1 MGGSD
6 DMNSRILL
14 QVAAYAVMAL
24 GMSGVLVGCSGQQ
37 QGQEE
42 NLETTQQQGEEMGQ
56 NNAPNDNIEQGA
68 VPSEAD
74 TAATGADIN
83 SATTDD
89 AAQLD
94 ATLNGGGAAN
104 TASADALSNGAAPS
118 NTASAGGGNTAAAAP
133 TAPAPAAGGPQAPV
147 AGGRVRY
154 VKEGGV
160 QVVNAPG
167 GAPVF
172 TLEQGDHPVTW
183 EENGW
188 LRLNTGMYVPA
199 DALSDQGV
207 GRPNNGRSW
216 TAQ

>member
-1 MGGSD
+1 
-6 DMNSRILL
+6 MNSRILL
-14 QVAAYAVMAL
+14 QVAAYAVMAM
-24 GMSGVLVGCSGQQ
+24 GVSGVLVGCSGQ

-42 NLETTQQQGEEMGQ
+42 NLETTQQQGEDMGQ
-56 NNAPNDNIEQGA
+56 GNAPNANAEQNGA
-68 VPSEAD
+68 PAEAD
-74 TAATGADIN
+74 AAANGADIN

-104 TASADALSNGAAPS
+104 AASPDAPTNGAAQS
-118 NTASAGGGNTAAAAP
+118 NTAAAGGGSTTAAP
-133 TAPAPAAGGPQAPV
+133 SASPAAGGPQAPV

-160 QVVNAPG
+160 QVMSAPG

-199 DALSDQGV
+199 DSLSDRGV